1 MSSDAEQPGP
11 ANPDL
16 ATMRVGY
23 GHQGIGGRS
32 EESDLDAEQLNDGWL
47 PLMRRW
53 LEDAVEAGIPE
64 PNAMTLG
71 TVDEHGHPCTRTVLC
86 KGLSTAGVL
95 FFTNY
100 ESDKGRQL
108 AAVPYASVTFTWVP
122 IAKQITVRGPAERV
136 SAEVTDEYW
145 HSRPRGSR
153 LGAWASEQSRPIGS
167 RAELD
172 AALLHVAERFGV
184 DVDIPVRPNWGGI
197 LIRPEVV
204 EFWQGRANRMHN
216 RIRTSRHGDRW
227 TVERLQP

>member
-1 MSSDAEQPGP
+1 M
-11 ANPDL
+11 NKDL
-16 ATMRVGY
+16 AAMRVGY
-23 GHQGIGGRS
+23 AHQGADGRYVD
-32 EESDLDAEQLNDGWL
+32 SDLDADQLSDGWL
-47 PLMRRW
+47 PLMRLW
-53 LEDAVEAGIPE
+53 LEDAVEAGVPE

-86 KGLSTAGVL
+86 KGLSADGVL

-100 ESDKGRQL
+100 DSDKGRQL
-108 AAVPYASVTFTWVP
+108 EAVPYASVTFTWVP
-122 IAKQITVRGPAERV
+122 VARQITVRGPVERV

-153 LGAWASEQSRPIGS
+153 LGAWASEQSKPIGS

-172 AALLHVAERFGV
+172 AALLHAAERFPV
-184 DVDIPVRPNWGGI
+184 DVDIPVRPDWGGI
-197 LIRPEVV
+197 LIRPAVV

-216 RIRTSRHGDRW
+216 RIRTSLVDGSW

>member
-1 MSSDAEQPGP
+1 
-11 ANPDL
+11 
-16 ATMRVGY
+16 MRVGY
-23 GHQGIGGRS
+23 GHQGIAGRS